1 MGFEGG
7 QVGRGPPPG
16 VPLPVVSFLST
27 AAHEGR
33 RQKAARMQDAGCR
46 SPACFGGRAKGKW
59 DHRLIV
65 GGLRTQEDDGHGF
78 AAKGAMSHMLK
89 SRNGKDAAGRYD
101 LPFRPYIIYAAM
113 TWT

>member
-1 MGFEGG
+1 MGG
-7 QVGRGPPPG
+7 GPPPG

-33 RQKAARMQDAGCR
+33 RQKPARSVQLQDAGCR
-46 SPACFGGRAKGKW
+46 SPACFGGRAKVKW

-89 SRNGKDAAGRYD
+89 SRNGKDAARRYD